1 MNKILLASLVAMAV
15 AAPAAQA
22 HHIWLEQDG
31 KAVKLQFGEFAL
43 NQRETTP
50 GLLDK
55 FGAPAAILLG
65 AKGERALKLEKTA
78 KGYVVAGAAPAAGES
93 IVAEDKAYPTW
104 ETTTDGK
111 VSQHIWAPAARLV
124 TNFNAQQPKLT
135 FDIVPTGKAGQFKV
149 TYKGQPLPQ
158 IAVHAI
164 VPSGWTKEA
173 TSDAQGLIQFDLPWR
188 SMYVLEAEHVDK
200 TGGERGG
207 KAYATATYVTS
218 LTVNQ
223 PAGVAPLPAAPVMAP
238 STEH

>member
-1 MNKILLASLVAMAV
+1 MKKLLLSLLVLS
-15 AAPAAQA
+15 APIAQA

-31 KAVKLQFGEFAL
+31 KTVRLQFGEFTL

-55 FGAPAAILLG
+55 FVAPTATLVGAA
-65 AKGERALKLEKTA
+65 GERVLKLDKTA
-78 KGYVVAGAAPAAGES
+78 RGFVVLASVPAAGES

-111 VSQHIWAPAARLV
+111 VSQHVWAPAARLV
-124 TNFNAQQPKLT
+124 TNFTAQQPKLT
-135 FDIVPTGKAGQFKV
+135 FDIVPTGKPGQFKV
-149 TYKGQPLPQ
+149 TYKGQPLPK

-188 SMYVLEAEHVDK
+188 SMYVLEAEHIDK
-200 TGGERGG
+200 TGGERAG

-223 PAGVAPLPAAPVMAP
+223 PAGVAPLPAAPVMPP

>member
-1 MNKILLASLVAMAV
+1 MKKLLLSLLVLS
-15 AAPAAQA
+15 APVAQA

-31 KAVKLQFGEFAL
+31 KTVRLQFGEFTL

-55 FGAPAAILLG
+55 FVAPTATLVGAA
-65 AKGERALKLEKTA
+65 GERVLKLDKTA
-78 KGYVVAGAAPAAGES
+78 RGFVVLASMPAAGES

-111 VSQHIWAPAARLV
+111 VSQHVWAPAARLV
-124 TNFNAQQPKLT
+124 TNFAAQQPKLT

-149 TYKGQPLPQ
+149 TYKGQPLPKV
-158 IAVHAI
+158 AVHAI
-164 VPSGWTKEA
+164 VPSGWTKET

-188 SMYVLEAEHVDK
+188 SMYVLEAEHIDK

-238 STEH
+238 SAEH